1 MKQIKIY
8 KFSELSEQAKSI
20 AIKNQQDYIR
30 KKRVYTKH
38 LTPLI
43 RKASENVSKMSGMPI
58 EKTSIKFDLNSP
70 QQHLSFITKGEID
83 IEKALE
89 FYESWIKTTAEDT
102 TVAEIKNYL
111 HYEEMKKAC
120 IFKVIKDTKNST
132 RCAGYKKEN
141 SFTKIDT
148 LTLDKLFYV
157 LETVKNRV
165 CQILYKLLEGWYNQF
180 LDEKAIIAA
189 LEMYPFTEDGIS
201 IHVNIVP

>member
-30 KKRVYTKH
+30 KK
-38 LTPLI
+38 
-43 RKASENVSKMSGMPI
+43 
-58 EKTSIKFDLNSP
+58 
-70 QQHLSFITKGEID
+70 
-83 IEKALE
+83 
-89 FYESWIKTTAEDT
+89 
-102 TVAEIKNYL
+102 AEIKNYL